1 MTEDAKGE
9 ITNIATVEGIVPGEN
24 PGDPDQ
30 PEELQSPE
38 TGVEV
43 LADITLSKVADQE
56 IVHPRRRH
64 CDVYN

>member
-30 PEELQSPE
+30 PEEPQSPE

-43 LADITLSKVADQE
+43 LADIKLSKWQ
-56 IVHPRRRH
+56 IKK
-64 CDVYN
+64 